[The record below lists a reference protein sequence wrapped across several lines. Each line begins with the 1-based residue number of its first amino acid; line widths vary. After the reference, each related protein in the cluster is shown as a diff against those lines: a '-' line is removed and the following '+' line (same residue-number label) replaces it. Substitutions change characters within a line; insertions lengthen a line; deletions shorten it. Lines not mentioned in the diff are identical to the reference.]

1 MKNKL
6 KLFRVAAGLTQA
18 ELAERAG
25 VSRQTVYA
33 IEKGKY
39 VPSVRLAL
47 RLAKILGVRVEDI
60 FILDEE

>member
-6 KLFRVAAGLTQA
+6 KFLRRAASMTQS
-18 ELAERAG
+18 ELAEKAG

-47 RLAKILGVRVEDI
+47 RLAKILHVKVEDI
-60 FILDEE
+60 FRDE

>member
-60 FILDEE
+60 FILDET